1 MGGLLSGLLSGG
13 PMAVGSAIAAAG
25 ALGTASF
32 GLVEVL
38 KNIDRGPANQGF
50 RFIEKAVEPFRSA
63 LALGA
68 GADWRETLRSHW
80 INGVA
85 TDDQKAK
92 AKSLIRLGM
101 TPANAAA
108 LADALDG
115 RLDKAAFVLAIT
127 NMTGGAA
134 LSPADLNALGR
145 FDAIVSAA
153 LDAGYERADQSYRTA
168 TQGLA
173 FLIAVLL
180 AVAAGWLVDLQPPAA
195 AFWPGDFFLAIL
207 VGLVATPLAPV
218 ASNLASALSTAA
230 SAFKA
235 AKG

>member
-1 MGGLLSGLLSGG
+1 
-13 PMAVGSAIAAAG
+13 MAVGSAITATG

-38 KNIDRGPANQGF
+38 KNIDRGPANSGF
-50 RFIEKAVEPFRSA
+50 RFIEAGLLPFDTA
-63 LALGA
+63 LTLGA
-68 GADWRETLRSHW
+68 GEDWRELLRSHW
-80 INGVA
+80 INGVD

-101 TPANAAA
+101 TPATAGP
-108 LADALDG
+108 LADALAG
-115 RLDKAAFVLAIT
+115 RLDKAAFVLAVT
-127 NMTGGAA
+127 DMTGGGVVT
-134 LSPADLNALGR
+134 PADLNALGR
-145 FDAIVSAA
+145 FDAIASAA
-153 LDAGYERADQSYRTA
+153 LDAGYERADQTYRTA

-173 FLIAVLL
+173 CATAIIL
-180 AVAAGWLVDLQPPAA
+180 AVAAAWLLDYQGDPTAKV
-195 AFWPGDFFLAIL
+195 FWSSDVWLAIL

-230 SAFKA
+230 AAFKA